1 MASVH
6 KITELGLEIAEK
18 YKVDLNKVV
27 GSGEN
32 GLVTYNDL
40 MTYLKPKRFKYYND
54 LKKSRHR
61 VKLEK
66 IEELKSETKNKEIEP
81 QKFAEKSEIK
91 LENEKEEKLKDV
103 EIKNDKAKMPHFW
116 QKMNFDLTKVED
128 LITKFPEE
136 KKIDLEKVIIKLV
149 HDSILENPDFLN
161 FRING
166 KFLKA
171 NNYCISYENLADKS
185 LNKIYSLNKISKL
198 GEKNALENNLNN
210 FMIRIID
217 GSQSDLTYFM
227 PVLSEKVVLLKECY
241 FDFGEKT
248 KNAGNY

>member
-6 KITELGLEIAEK
+6 KITEIGLQIAEK

-27 GSGEN
+27 GSGEK

-40 MTYLKPKRFKYYND
+40 MSYLKPKKFKYYND
-54 LKKSRHR
+54 LKNSKPR

-66 IEELKSETKNKEIEP
+66 INDSKSETNNKEIEL
-81 QKFAEKSEIK
+81 QKFAKKSEIK

-103 EIKNDKAKMPHFW
+103 EIKNYKAKRPHFW

-128 LITKFPEE
+128 LISKFPED
-136 KKIDLEKVIIKLV
+136 KKIELEDVIVKLV
-149 HDSILENPDFLN
+149 HDSILENQDLLN
-161 FRING
+161 FRISG
-166 KFLKA
+166 KFIKA

-185 LNKIYSLNKISKL
+185 LNKIYTYNKISKL
-198 GEKNALENNLNN
+198 GEKNALENNVNN

-241 FDFGEKT
+241 FDFREKT
-248 KNAGNY
+248 KTAGNY